1 MSRAG
6 FINNL
11 VCGAAVVVAFV
22 VAASPVTLLA
32 FTSFADHGLTWT
44 ALSQLLLPNGRRLA
58 LFMNSI
64 SLGLTSAGA
73 CVLFSWF
80 IGSFIWQLTR
90 KFTMFLT
97 YIAIFVWFM
106 ALLPPFIH
114 SYTWIAF
121 FSIVNRFLALSGF
134 QGFHFLGMIAS
145 WWTGTMAWLPLC
157 LSTVLLGFRCI
168 DPDLIDAAQ
177 LIASP
182 LRVLLKVI
190 TPLLAPSLLAG
201 GALVFL
207 LSLQEFSIPSL
218 FQVSTYALEIFADYS
233 ANNQPVRALLLSVP
247 LMAVGGLTILGALP
261 FFRNV
266 STTIPRMGRI
276 QKAPF
281 IFPRWFRVLQYGCLL
296 LFAIQVLLPL
306 MVLINTAGSWERVF
320 GSVMNSSSEITFSFW
335 VSLTGSLVAVML
347 ALIIVHHTV
356 NKWRSVLLFL
366 TAISLCIPASLNGIG
381 LIDLYNN
388 SAFQFLYGSDFMPV
402 AASVTRFGPLAW
414 IIIAAHH
421 SRQDASLVEAA
432 RFYQV
437 SGWQIWTRI
446 RLRLLMPGIIAAGMT
461 VFLLAIGE
469 LGATLLVLPPGRN
482 TLSIKIYNLLHYG
495 ASDSV
500 AGLCLFIVLIGWIAG
515 LAAIALL
522 VKRRKMYDN

>member
-1 MSRAG
+1 MVRSGA
-6 FINNL
+6 INNL
-11 VCGAAVVVAFV
+11 VCGAVLVVA
-22 VAASPVTLLA
+22 VAIAACPVTLLA
-32 FTSFADHGLTWT
+32 FTSFTDHGLTWT
-44 ALSQLLLPNGRRLA
+44 AMGELLLPNGRRLA
-58 LFMNSI
+58 LFINSI
-64 SLGLTSAGA
+64 FLGLTSAGA

-80 IGSFIWQLTR
+80 IGSFIWQQTR
-90 KFTMFLT
+90 RYTMFLT

-114 SYTWIAF
+114 SYTWIAL
-121 FSIVNRFLALSGF
+121 FSVVNRFLSLSGF
-134 QGFHFLGMIAS
+134 QGFHFSGILAS

-157 LSTVLLGFRCI
+157 LSAVLLGFRCI

-177 LIASP
+177 LISSP
-182 LRVLLKVI
+182 LRVLLRVI

-207 LSLQEFSIPSL
+207 LSMQEFSIPSL

-233 ANNQPVRALLLSVP
+233 ANNQPARALLLSVP
-247 LMAVGGLTILGALP
+247 LMVVGGLTILGALP

-266 STTIPRMGRI
+266 NTTIPRMGRM
-276 QKAPF
+276 QNATF
-281 IFPRWFRVLQYGCLL
+281 IFPHWFRVLQYICLL
-296 LFAIQVLLPL
+296 LFAIQALLPL
-306 MVLINTAGSWERVF
+306 IVLVNAAGSWERVF
-320 GSVMNSSSEITFSFW
+320 GSVFNSSSEITFSFG
-335 VSLTGSLVAVML
+335 VALTSSLVAIVL
-347 ALIIVHHTV
+347 ALIVVHHLV
-356 NKWRSVLLFL
+356 NKWRGVLLFI
-366 TAISLCIPASLNGIG
+366 TAIALCVPASLNGIG
-381 LIDLYNN
+381 LIYLFND

-437 SGWQIWTRI
+437 SSWQIWTRI

-515 LAAIALL
+515 LATIALM
-522 VKRRKMYDN
+522 VKRRKHV